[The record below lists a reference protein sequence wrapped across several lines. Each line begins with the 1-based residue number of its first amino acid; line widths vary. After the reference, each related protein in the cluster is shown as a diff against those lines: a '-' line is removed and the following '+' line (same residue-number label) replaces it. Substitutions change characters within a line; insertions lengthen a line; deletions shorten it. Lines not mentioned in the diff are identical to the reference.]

1 MPEEALLLDLPIDL
15 SQLGHP
21 PPQAV
26 ITVVPGTLQ
35 LAIDPCLRPHQPVF
49 TVITEA
55 LQPVAIFRAFFDQ
68 VAPRVVTV
76 LLVPPVCDAVVPG
89 LGKLPGIEI
98 QAVARRVVTKLFAAN
113 QRARI
118 AAAQLAVRFVLVL
131 DLATQLVERTH
142 QFTCRVVLI
151 TAVNRVVRMLHQQ

>member
-1 MPEEALLLDLPIDL
+1 M
-15 SQLGHP
+15 
-21 PPQAV
+21 
-26 ITVVPGTLQ
+26 
-35 LAIDPCLRPHQPVF
+35 
-49 TVITEA
+49 
-55 LQPVAIFRAFFDQ
+55 
-68 VAPRVVTV
+68 
-76 LLVPPVCDAVVPG
+76 
-89 LGKLPGIEI
+89 PGIEI
-98 QAVARRVVTKLFAAN
+98 QAVARRVVTKLFATN